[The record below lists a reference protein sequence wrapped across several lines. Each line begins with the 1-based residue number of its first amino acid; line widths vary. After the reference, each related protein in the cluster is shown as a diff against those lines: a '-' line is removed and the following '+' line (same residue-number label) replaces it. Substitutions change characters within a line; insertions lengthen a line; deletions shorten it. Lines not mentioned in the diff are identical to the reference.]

1 MRNGEWLRQS
11 RSLQKNEGGKTKD
24 EERRTKDEGGKTKN
38 ERLMTTNEGGN
49 LKLLFRENE

>member
-11 RSLQKNEGGKTKD
+11 RILQKNEGGITKD

>member
-38 ERLMTTNEGGN
+38 EGRKTND
-49 LKLLFRENE
+49 NERIRKPETSFS

>member
-24 EERRTKDEGGKTKN
+24 EERRTKNEGRKTKD
-38 ERLMTTNEGGN
+38 ERRRTTNEGGN